1 MKHRNISIIG
11 VILAL
16 ALVLVAC
23 SQEEKLTSSQE
34 AVKIQNG
41 YYVYKIDF
49 NCETP
54 GYDQNTTRAVS
65 YNWQKGE
72 TLFARFKSG
81 STYYLGF
88 IVCEGTAG
96 WNFISTTAFIKSNNT
111 GTCELYFFRDNDS
124 YLYPNLETEKFD
136 IYSNG
141 VYVSGSD
148 IALDAETITL
158 SEGTAFYY
166 TSTGSYTSM
175 ADGNWGVT
183 ATLSPAL
190 WRMRFSGTNGTT
202 ITLPA
207 INNDI
212 QYCSRFNWTFNSPS
226 TQPTVSLAAKDISLT
241 ASGGYT
247 PYVYGIFNNE
257 TSSNKITVKNG
268 NNTYSRD
275 FNASNL
281 QVGTSGYF
289 DIPTESNYSS
299 NGWTKENSQSSLLCE
314 EPYIKWGA
322 SKATVKS
329 NRASNGYTIWFEE
342 DNGLYYES
350 KYKEKYT
357 SYLFNP
363 DTGGLYISY
372 AAFDSSTISFTELV
386 EYVRTTL
393 GAIYD
398 YTADSGTVW
407 FNAKDGKSCIF
418 VIKYSDGDVGLNYT
432 QPYSNS
438 PAFMSNRHGSAKM
451 DGHMEQ
457 VCSEIAQ
464 QAVKEHPEVLDWK
477 HKIEENVRLLHN
489 QLTGIK

>member
-23 SQEEKLTSSQE
+23 SQEESLTSSQE

-124 YLYPNLETEKFD
+124 YLYPNLETENFD

-190 WRMRFSGTNGTT
+190 WRMRFSGTDGTA
-202 ITLPA
+202 ITLTA
-207 INNDI
+207 GDNDI
-212 QYCSRFNWTFNSPS
+212 RYCSQFKWTFNSPS
-226 TQPTVSLAAKDISLT
+226 TQPTASLAAKDVSLKV
-241 ASGGYT
+241 SGGYT
-247 PYVYGIFNNE
+247 PYVCE
-257 TSSNKITVKNG
+257 TRS
-268 NNTYSRD
+268 
-275 FNASNL
+275 
-281 QVGTSGYF
+281 
-289 DIPTESNYSS
+289 
-299 NGWTKENSQSSLLCE
+299 ENRC
-314 EPYIKWGA
+314 
-322 SKATVKS
+322 
-329 NRASNGYTIWFEE
+329 R
-342 DNGLYYES
+342 
-350 KYKEKYT
+350 
-357 SYLFNP
+357 
-363 DTGGLYISY
+363 
-372 AAFDSSTISFTELV
+372 
-386 EYVRTTL
+386 
-393 GAIYD
+393 
-398 YTADSGTVW
+398 
-407 FNAKDGKSCIF
+407 
-418 VIKYSDGDVGLNYT
+418 
-432 QPYSNS
+432 
-438 PAFMSNRHGSAKM
+438 
-451 DGHMEQ
+451 
-457 VCSEIAQ
+457 
-464 QAVKEHPEVLDWK
+464 
-477 HKIEENVRLLHN
+477 
-489 QLTGIK
+489 